1 MNYVSQRPPACSK
14 AGHKSF
20 LSCRA
25 NKVHKRKKV
34 KLIRLHNLIFSE
46 ITTMHFGNCMI
57 STENGKRATMSL
69 WFLNVI
75 CVFWNEGT
83 GLEKQ
88 PSH

>member
-1 MNYVSQRPPACSK
+1 MLHSVLPHALKLATNPL
-14 AGHKSF
+14 
-20 LSCRA
+20 LSCEA
-25 NKVHKRKKV
+25 NKVYKRKKV

-46 ITTMHFGNCMI
+46 MTTMHFGNGMI

-75 CVFWNEGT
+75 CVFWDEGT

>member
-1 MNYVSQRPPACSK
+1 M
-14 AGHKSF
+14 
-20 LSCRA
+20 
-25 NKVHKRKKV
+25 
-34 KLIRLHNLIFSE
+34 
-46 ITTMHFGNCMI
+46 TTMHFGNGMI

-75 CVFWNEGT
+75 CVFWDEGT